1 MFNAINPKAIVNGM
15 IRSHCYGLD
24 FSTASPHKY
33 FAIVGNDK
41 GKTKY
46 CLYDENHSA
55 SISKSIESSL
65 KEKLPEEKMADDYN
79 EHIKAVKMQLM
90 NAILNASPRF
100 FEVLVL
106 ELLMKIGYGYDE
118 DSGKVTRYCKDG
130 GIDGIIEED
139 KLGLDKIYIQAKRY
153 NIDNKVSSADVDA
166 FATSMG
172 KKGVKKGVFITTS
185 HFSKT
190 ALIDYS
196 EPVDG
201 KTIRLISGDELMD
214 LLIKYEIGVNS
225 VKSYRTFSLDENY
238 FNS

>member
-1 MFNAINPKAIVNGM
+1 MFNAINPQGIVNGM
-15 IRSHCYGLD
+15 IRRHCYGLN

-46 CLYDENHSA
+46 SLYDENHSI
-55 SISKSIESSL
+55 SISRSIESSL

-100 FEVLVL
+100 FEELVL
-106 ELLMKIGYGYDE
+106 ELLMKMGYGYDGG
-118 DSGKVTRYCKDG
+118 SGKLTRYCKDG

-153 NIDNKVSSADVDA
+153 NMGNKVSPDEVKSFA
-166 FATSMG
+166 FAMG
-172 KKGVKKGVFITTS
+172 EQNVKKGVFITTS
-185 HFSKT
+185 HFVKTVIDTFSK
-190 ALIDYS
+190 
-196 EPVDG
+196 PVEG
-201 KTIRLISGDELMD
+201 KTIRLIDGDELMD
-214 LLIKYEIGVNS
+214 FLIKYEIGVNS

-238 FNS
+238 FNI